1 MRKTLFVGA
10 LLLAVFSCGSPDT
23 PDPDPVLMTLD
34 KLSFKADETL
44 VVGDMPVD
52 IQMGLGAH
60 AYTCGVP
67 YGNASK
73 EALAAA
79 GAHAV
84 IEHFCELEEVIAKF

>member
-1 MRKTLFVGA
+1 MGVAKYFDLVLGA
-10 LLLAVFSCGSPDT
+10 DNVPRAK

-84 IEHFCELEEVIAKF
+84 IEHFSELEEVIAKF